1 MAASLPDDDWSV
13 AWPTLGYLSADWI
26 EAHCLVADGW
36 SMGEPF
42 VHDGW
47 QLWCTLNHYRVKPK
61 AVFNQARPV
70 GAPAFQYRRSQV
82 VGPQKTGKS
91 PWAASLIP
99 FEAVGPCIFAGWA
112 VGGERYRCVDHG
124 CGCGFVY
131 AYDAGEPMGIP
142 RPVSRIQLLA
152 TAEDQTDNIYAPLQ
166 EMIRRGPLQELM
178 RVREDFIRT
187 PNNGEVL
194 PITAAPN
201 SKVGAPIHFAVA
213 DESGLYTGK
222 LIKVWQHMRRGLAG
236 MGGRGLEVTNPWDP
250 M

>member
-1 MAASLPDDDWSV
+1 
-13 AWPTLGYLSADWI
+13 
-26 EAHCLVADGW
+26 
-36 SMGEPF
+36 
-42 VHDGW
+42 
-47 QLWCTLNHYRVKPK
+47 
-61 AVFNQARPV
+61 
-70 GAPAFQYRRSQV
+70 
-82 VGPQKTGKS
+82 
-91 PWAASLIP
+91 SLIP

-187 PNNGEVL
+187 
-194 PITAAPN
+194 
-201 SKVGAPIHFAVA
+201 
-213 DESGLYTGK
+213 
-222 LIKVWQHMRRGLAG
+222 
-236 MGGRGLEVTNPWDP
+236 
-250 M
+250 

>member
-1 MAASLPDDDWSV
+1 
-13 AWPTLGYLSADWI
+13 
-26 EAHCLVADGW
+26 
-36 SMGEPF
+36 
-42 VHDGW
+42 
-47 QLWCTLNHYRVKPK
+47 
-61 AVFNQARPV
+61 
-70 GAPAFQYRRSQV
+70 
-82 VGPQKTGKS
+82 
-91 PWAASLIP
+91 
-99 FEAVGPCIFAGWA
+99 
-112 VGGERYRCVDHG
+112 
-124 CGCGFVY
+124 
-131 AYDAGEPMGIP
+131 
-142 RPVSRIQLLA
+142 
-152 TAEDQTDNIYAPLQ
+152 IYAPLQ

-250 M
+250 MENSAAQQTFE